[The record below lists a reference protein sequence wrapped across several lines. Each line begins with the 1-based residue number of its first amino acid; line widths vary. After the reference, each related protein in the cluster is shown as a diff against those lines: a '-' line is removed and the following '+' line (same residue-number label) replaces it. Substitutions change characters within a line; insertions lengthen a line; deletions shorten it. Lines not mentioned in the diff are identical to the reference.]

1 MDCAELREVAPDVAL
16 GLLTGEERAAALA
29 HLQGCEAC
37 RAEVAS
43 LAGTADEVLFAAPE
57 AEPPPGFGLSVLARL
72 SAASGEVAAVGRPA
86 RVPPA
91 PRRWSV
97 VAAVGVAAV
106 LAVLALVAGLMAGD
120 DQPRDPAVAMAE
132 MRTGSGR
139 PVGQASVAGEPAT
152 VHVAVPG
159 WAGMVESW
167 GESGSNT
174 YWLSV
179 ELEDGTRSMDAVR
192 AGREEWTV
200 EVAAP
205 ADEVVTISVLD
216 SEGRVWCSGR
226 FVA

>member
-1 MDCAELREVAPDVAL
+1 MGCAELREVAPDVAL
-16 GLLTGEERAAALA
+16 GLLTGEERATALA

-43 LAGTADEVLFAAPE
+43 LAGTADEVLLAAPE
-57 AEPPPGFGLSVLARL
+57 VSPPPGFGRSVLARL
-72 SAASGEVAAVGRPA
+72 AGASGEVAPLDRRVG
-86 RVPPA
+86 VPPA
-91 PRRWSV
+91 PRRWP
-97 VAAVGVAAV
+97 VAAALGVAAA
-106 LAVLALVAGLMAGD
+106 LAVLALVAGLRAGD
-120 DQPRDPAVAMAE
+120 DRPRDPDVAVAE
-132 MRTGSGR
+132 MLTGSGR
-139 PVGQASVAGEPAT
+139 PVGEASAAGDPAT
-152 VHVAVPG
+152 VRVAVPG

-192 AGREEWTV
+192 AGREEWSV

-216 SEGRVWCSGR
+216 SAGRVWCTGR
-226 FVA
+226 FAA